1 MTADEHELTGLLRA
15 RGMRVTSQ
23 RLVIARALRDHG
35 GHLTSEQVY
44 AIVAP
49 TLPGVSQQTVYS
61 TLALLSDLG
70 VARRV
75 PVPGATSRFEARLD
89 EHHHM
94 VCERCG
100 TLHDLDARVSV
111 GRALEASRSA
121 GFAPRSASLTVLGLC
136 AACAANGSPGRGAA
150 A

>member
-1 MTADEHELTGLLRA
+1 MSADDHELTGLLRS

-23 RLVIARALRDHG
+23 RLVIARALREHG

-75 PVPGATSRFEARLD
+75 PVPGATARFEARLD

-100 TLHDLDARVSV
+100 MLQDLDARVAV

-121 GFAPRSASLTVLGLC
+121 GFAPRAASLTVLGVC
-136 AACAANGSPGRGAA
+136 AACAARKR
-150 A
+150 

>member
-1 MTADEHELTGLLRA
+1 MSADHDELTDLLRA

-35 GHLTSEQVY
+35 GHVSSEQLY

-75 PVPGATSRFEARLD
+75 AVPGATARFEARLD
-89 EHHHM
+89 EHHHT

-100 TLHDLDARVSV
+100 TVEDLDARVPV
-111 GRALEASRSA
+111 TRAMEASRSA
-121 GFAPRSASLTVLGLC
+121 GFAPRSASVTVLGLC
-136 AACAANGSPGRGAA
+136 AACRAGTMPA
-150 A
+150 